1 MSTDVHYHLQR
12 ARTERNVAYCSAD
25 GVAADVHMRLSALH
39 LAQALLLQAVQRG
52 PVRNMLP
59 LPLKPKHLSAP
70 TATLP
75 RRAVELPCVR

>member
-12 ARTERNVAYCSAD
+12 ARTERDVAYRSAD

-52 PVRNMLP
+52 PVGNVLP
-59 LPLKPKHLSAP
+59 FKPKHSSAP
-70 TATLP
+70 IATLP
-75 RRAVELPCVR
+75 PRPFELPCIR

>member
-12 ARTERNVAYCSAD
+12 ARTERDIAYRSAD

-39 LAQALLLQAVQRG
+39 LGQALLLQAVRRG
-52 PVRNMLP
+52 PVGNVVPFQQTQPR
-59 LPLKPKHLSAP
+59 AP

-75 RRAVELPCVR
+75 LRVIELPSMR